1 MNGDELKNL
10 WKLGF
15 GHFHGLDPKSLRVD
29 HDESAVRRV
38 LRAMEAGLTEFNLK
52 ESDQLA
58 FCFSRFLIR
67 RDFDPNQSFIRPQ
80 IWKSAKV
87 AGISD
92 TKRTAQATAA
102 TRTGNCGS
110 LSTVEIVEFEIL
122 TF

>member
-1 MNGDELKNL
+1 MNGEEFKSL

-15 GHFHGLDPKSLRVD
+15 GHFHGLDGSSVRPH

-67 RDFDPNQSFIRPQ
+67 RDFDPNQSFILKE

-87 AGISD
+87 TGISD
-92 TKRTAQATAA
+92 TNRTEQATAA

-110 LSTVEIVEFEIL
+110 LTTVEIVEFEIL

>member
-1 MNGDELKNL
+1 
-10 WKLGF
+10 
-15 GHFHGLDPKSLRVD
+15 
-29 HDESAVRRV
+29 
-38 LRAMEAGLTEFNLK
+38 MEAGLTEFNLK

-67 RDFDPNQSFIRPQ
+67 RDFDPNQSLIVTE

-92 TKRTAQATAA
+92 TKRTTQTTAA
-102 TRTGNCGS
+102 TGTGNCGS

>member
-1 MNGDELKNL
+1 MNGEEFKSL

-15 GHFHGLDPKSLRVD
+15 GHFHGLDDCSVRD
-29 HDESAVRRV
+29 HHDESAVRRV

-67 RDFDPNQSFIRPQ
+67 RDFDPNQSLIVTQ

-92 TKRTAQATAA
+92 TKRTTQAKAA
-102 TRTGNCGS
+102 TKTGNCGS

>member
-1 MNGDELKNL
+1 MNGEEFKSL

-15 GHFHGLDPKSLRVD
+15 GHFHGLDCRNVRVH

-67 RDFDPNQSFIRPQ
+67 RDFDQKKLYWATNLEVREGGWYLRHQSYRTDYGGDEN
-80 IWKSAKV
+80 WKLW
-87 AGISD
+87 I
-92 TKRTAQATAA
+92 
-102 TRTGNCGS
+102 
-110 LSTVEIVEFEIL
+110 
-122 TF
+122 TFNGRDC

>member
-1 MNGDELKNL
+1 MNGEEFKSL

-15 GHFHGLDPKSLRVD
+15 GHFHGLDQKSVRHA

-67 RDFDPNQSFIRPQ
+67 RDFDPNRSFFGTE

-92 TKRTAQATAA
+92 TNPFTQATAA